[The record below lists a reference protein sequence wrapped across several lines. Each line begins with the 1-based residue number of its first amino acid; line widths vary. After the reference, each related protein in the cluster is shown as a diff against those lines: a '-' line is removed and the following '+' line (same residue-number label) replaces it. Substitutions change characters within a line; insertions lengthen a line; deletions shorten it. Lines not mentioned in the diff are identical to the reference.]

1 MRTRLI
7 KLLLVPGMLLILG
20 VSACNRPGNG
30 STSLAPTP
38 TRASTEQSHT
48 LATPYAQQPAAGICA
63 SFEGEMVKVT
73 LNPDMPDPRCS
84 IVRPDQKLS
93 VINKT
98 QNTLEVSIG
107 RFSASLEPGAEI
119 LFDTPFGE
127 YLAPGVHQL
136 LVLPC
141 CGPELWLEDNK

>member
-1 MRTRLI
+1 
-7 KLLLVPGMLLILG
+7 
-20 VSACNRPGNG
+20 
-30 STSLAPTP
+30 
-38 TRASTEQSHT
+38 
-48 LATPYAQQPAAGICA
+48 
-63 SFEGEMVKVT
+63 MVKVT

>member
-1 MRTRLI
+1 
-7 KLLLVPGMLLILG
+7 
-20 VSACNRPGNG
+20 
-30 STSLAPTP
+30 
-38 TRASTEQSHT
+38 
-48 LATPYAQQPAAGICA
+48 
-63 SFEGEMVKVT
+63 MVKVT

-107 RFSASLEPGAEI
+107 KFTASLEPGAEI